1 MPFPPHPPQQSSNR
15 ISRQQLLLSLP
26 HPPLL
31 LKKEPLEQQESKR
44 MIQMMELHPHP
55 LSLHPQLVA
64 AKSLISDLH
73 KNYLQY
79 RLCEN
84 ISGVT
89 NFTQKNIIFITCK
102 SAKIT
107 KTIDMNN
114 ELLYTFNQ
122 VIVTHIIKIMQ
133 RGGQKLWLVS
143 TTVWLGL
150 LSRTWAAGT
159 TSSA

>member
-1 MPFPPHPPQQSSNR
+1 MLFPPHPPQQSSNR

-31 LKKEPLEQQESKR
+31 FKKEPLLEQQESKR

-79 RLCEN
+79 RLCEVICGVPKFSQKIVILILYISAN
-84 ISGVT
+84 IT
-89 NFTQKNIIFITCK
+89 TL
-102 SAKIT
+102 
-107 KTIDMNN
+107 ID
-114 ELLYTFNQ
+114 
-122 VIVTHIIKIMQ
+122 I
-133 RGGQKLWLVS
+133 
-143 TTVWLGL
+143 
-150 LSRTWAAGT
+150 
-159 TSSA
+159 